1 MKKIS
6 YLLVVL
12 SFLLGTSCTNDF
24 EQEMNDGKYSF
35 SSISASMGDL
45 PTTRT
50 HLENGGRVVWDLND
64 QIGIISDTQEDPT
77 LFTCISVDD
86 NRASFTSNGEIS
98 GNSFIAYYPYKST
111 IWPYDNIAIDDDIL
125 TYELPRVYSYD
136 ETTNLKNFPA
146 IAKSSTNEF
155 KFKHTCGII
164 KFSITGNQKLDA
176 LYLTGNNDE
185 VIAGTGTI
193 DLSEEIP
200 IFTISANAEDAS
212 KDIVIFGTQL
222 SSTPT
227 EFYCMVPVM
236 NFTKGLNLTI
246 QYYDETGKVHSIKKS
261 TSKEIKISRSV
272 IKSFSTFDLND
283 LIEQELEEEKKEEE
297 LIYNALMTFYNAT
310 DGENWTNNTNWG
322 SDKPFSEWYG
332 LGANDNMITSITL
345 NNNNLK
351 GYIPEEISEFNDLQI
366 LSLSFNQLRDTI
378 PEAIGA
384 LKELT
389 ILQLSDNKITGTIPN
404 SICNLGK
411 LTVLR
416 LENNRLTGELP
427 KDMGNMTALEI
438 FDIGTYSASAGGG
451 SVDFNDTSLYYNQI
465 SGEIPQSITKLTNL
479 KQFGAVENKL
489 SGNIPDEIWSMPSLT
504 ALYLTGN
511 MLTGS
516 ISPTIANA
524 KNLEQLW
531 LENNHLRGPIPEEIC
546 ELTNLKELLIGNA
559 NMSMA
564 TGDYSIYQY
573 NKFEGGIPNNINK
586 LTNLVQLD
594 MSTCGLSGE
603 IPNSLYTMSNLYS
616 FGLSNAGGDWFEDS
630 EGILGIDS
638 TLSAQIRENYN
649 HISGNISSA
658 VAGMTGL
665 AGFGVSGNEITGTIP
680 KEFGNLASLQNLSL
694 DKNKITGTIPAE
706 LGNLQNLLYLFLNEN
721 EIEGSIPA
729 EIGNLTRLEV
739 LYLMSNKISGT
750 LPIELSELQNLS
762 FAHLGYNNI
771 EGNIPKEYAN
781 LTNLNV
787 LDLAHNR
794 MSGDIPEEITSSPM
808 WSTSRWNP
816 ALWILPQQEGYG
828 FNGYTIGD
836 EYYNSSDY
844 SADGKVKTLQTASV
858 GNGINI
864 VLMGDGYSD
873 RLITDGT
880 YDEVMHTAMEKFFSE
895 EPYKSYRNMFN
906 VYSVTAVSKNEVY
919 ANGLQT
925 AFSGFFGDG
934 THVGGNDQKV
944 FEYALKAINEEQM
957 AEALIVV
964 MMNSIN
970 YAGTCYMYHPEGT
983 NNYGNGV
990 SISYFPVG
998 IDDEALAQVLHHE
1011 AGGHGFAKLADE
1023 YAYAEYGTV
1032 PTDYVTEIQTQQS
1045 SWGWWKNV
1053 DFTNDLN
1060 TIRWGYF
1067 IDDTRYTNDGLGA
1080 YEGGLTYWRGVW
1092 RPTENSIMRYNTGGF
1107 NAPSREAI
1115 YYRIHKLAYGDSW
1128 EYDYEDFVEYDAKNR
1143 QSSST
1148 RTSNY
1153 VERPKDYK
1161 PLHAP
1166 ITIKGSWKNAKNNSP
1181 KKKVSN
1187 NSNLYK
1193 APAKV
1198 SKPKAM
1204 PTITKANYY
1213 RTLDG
1218 KLQYEIKTEHLK
1230 E

>member
-1 MKKIS
+1 MKKITYIIIS
-6 YLLVVL
+6 VFILL
-12 SFLLGTSCTNDF
+12 SASCSNDL
-24 EQEMNDGKYSF
+24 ESTLKGGQISF
-35 SSISASMGDL
+35 SSISAFMGDL
-45 PTTRT
+45 PTTKA
-50 HLENGGRVVWDLND
+50 HLANGGRMIWDIND
-64 QIGIISDTQEDPT
+64 KIGIISDTQSET
-77 LFTCISVDD
+77 VSFTCTSVDGSKASF
-86 NRASFTSNGEIS
+86 RASKEVSGSN
-98 GNSFIAYYPYKST
+98 FIAYYPYKNSRVDNNTMMYT
-111 IWPYDNIAIDDDIL
+111 IPQF
-125 TYELPRVYSYD
+125 YSYE
-136 ETTNLKNFPA
+136 ETTLPKA
-146 IAKSSTNEF
+146 IPIVAKSNSNEF
-155 KFKHTCGII
+155 KFKHVCGII
-164 KFSITGNQKLDA
+164 KFSVTGTQNIASLR
-176 LYLTGNNDE
+176 LTGNNNE
-185 VIAGTGTI
+185 VIAGSGTV
-193 DLSEEIP
+193 DFSEEIP
-200 IFTISANAEDAS
+200 IFTITTDAANAS
-212 KDIVIFGTQL
+212 NYILMLGTQL

-227 EFYCMVPVM
+227 DFYCIVPIM
-236 NFTKGLNLTI
+236 NFTKGLQLEI
-246 QYYDETGKVHSIKKS
+246 EYYDGDGNSHFLKKT

-283 LIEQELEEEKKEEE
+283 LIEKELEEEKKEEE
-297 LIYNALMTFYNAT
+297 RIYNALMTFYNAT
-310 DGENWTNNTNWG
+310 GGENWTNNTNWG

-332 LGANDNMITSITL
+332 LGAIDNMITSITL
-345 NNNNLK
+345 DNNNLK
-351 GYIPEEISEFNDLQI
+351 GYIPEEISEF
-366 LSLSFNQLRDTI
+366 
-378 PEAIGA
+378 
-384 LKELT
+384 KELT
-389 ILQLSDNKITGTIPN
+389 ILQLLDNKITGTIPN
-404 SICNLGK
+404 SICNLEK
-411 LTVLR
+411 LTDLR

-438 FDIGTYSASAGGG
+438 FDIGTYSAIAGGG
-451 SVDFNDTSLYYNQI
+451 SIDLNDTSLYYNQI
-465 SGEIPQSITKLTNL
+465 SGEIPQSISKLPNL
-479 KQFGAVENKL
+479 RQFGAINNKL
-489 SGNIPDEIWSMPSLT
+489 SGNIPVEIWSMPSLT

-516 ISPTIANA
+516 ISPTISNA
-524 KNLEQLW
+524 KKLEQLW

-546 ELTNLKELLIGNA
+546 ELTNLKELLIGNTNA
-559 NMSMA
+559 SIGI
-564 TGDYSIYQY
+564 GDYPIYQY
-573 NKFEGGIPNNINK
+573 NKYEGGIPNNINK
-586 LTNLVQLD
+586 LTNLVQLN
-594 MSTCGLSGE
+594 MGSCGLSGE
-603 IPNSLYTMSNLYS
+603 IPYSTYTMSNLHSLY
-616 FGLSNAGGDWFEDS
+616 LSNAGADWFETNGDS
-630 EGILGIDS
+630 LLG
-638 TLSAQIRENYN
+638 AQIRQNYN

-658 VAGMTGL
+658 VAGMTNL
-665 AGFGVSGNEITGTIP
+665 AYFTISDNEIGGTIP
-680 KEFGNLASLQNLSL
+680 KELGLLQQLE
-694 DKNKITGTIPAE
+694 G
-706 LGNLQNLLYLFLNEN
+706 LYLEK
-721 EIEGSIPA
+721 
-729 EIGNLTRLEV
+729 
-739 LYLMSNKISGT
+739 NKISGT
-750 LPIELSELQNLS
+750 IPIELS
-762 FAHLGYNNI
+762 
-771 EGNIPKEYAN
+771 N
-781 LTNLNV
+781 LTNLIWMHLQENNITGSIPKEFAN
-787 LDLAHNR
+787 LTQLESLILLGNR
-794 MSGDIPEEITSSPM
+794 MSGEIPEEITSSPM

-816 ALWILPQQEGYG
+816 ATWIIPQQEGYG
-828 FNGYTIGD
+828 FTGYTWDDDSGND
-836 EYYNSSDY
+836 YYSSSDY
-844 SADGKVKTLQTASV
+844 TSDGKVTTLQTASV
-858 GNGINI
+858 GNGIDV

-873 RLITDGT
+873 QLITDGT

-919 ANGLQT
+919 ANGSQT

-934 THVGGNDQKV
+934 TYVGGNDQKV

-957 AEALIVV
+957 DEALIVV

-970 YAGTCYMYHPEGT
+970 YAGTCYMYHPEDT
-983 NNYGNGV
+983 NNYGNGA

-998 IDDEALAQVLHHE
+998 IDDTALAEVLHHE

-1060 TIRWGYF
+1060 TIRWSYF

-1213 RTLDG
+1213 RTPDG

>member
-1 MKKIS
+1 MKKTLYFIFAICT
-6 YLLVVL
+6 LAIV
-12 SFLLGTSCTNDF
+12 SCTNDF
-24 EQEMNDGKYSF
+24 EQEINDGKFSF

-50 HLENGGRVVWDLND
+50 HLENGGRVVWDIND
-64 QIGIISDTQEDPT
+64 QIGIISDTQEEPT
-77 LFTCISVDD
+77 LFTCTSVDD
-86 NRASFTSNGEIS
+86 GKALFNSDKEVSGKSFL
-98 GNSFIAYYPYKST
+98 AYYPYDGSEIEGNSMAYT
-111 IWPYDNIAIDDDIL
+111 LSSNTQYVAD
-125 TYELPRVYSYD
+125 TYFRQTPM
-136 ETTNLKNFPA
+136 
-146 IAKSSTNEF
+146 IAKSNTNEF

-164 KFSITGNQKLDA
+164 KFSITGTQKISSLV
-176 LYLTGNNDE
+176 LQGNDNE
-185 VIAGTGTI
+185 IIAGTGSI
-193 DLSEEIP
+193 DLNEETPILSIP
-200 IFTISANAEDAS
+200 ANAKDAS
-212 KDIVIFGTQL
+212 ETITMSTNNLQL
-222 SSTPT
+222 SATSTDLY
-227 EFYCMVPVM
+227 FIVPETK
-236 NFTKGLNLTI
+236 FTQGLTLTI
-246 QYYDETGKVHSIKKS
+246 NYLNADSSITPIKKTTAKS
-261 TSKEIKISRSV
+261 IHISRSV
-272 IKSFSTFDLND
+272 MKCFNIMDTNA
-283 LIEQELEEEKKEEE
+283 IIQEEEEER
-297 LIYNALMTFYNAT
+297 IYSALMTFYNAT
-310 DGENWTNNTNWG
+310 GGENWTNNTNWG
-322 SDKPFSEWYG
+322 SEKPLYEWYG
-332 LGANDNMITSITL
+332 LLTEGKDVLSINLT
-345 NNNNLK
+345 NNNLK
-351 GYIPEEISEFNDLQI
+351 GHIPKEISEFNKLIQLA
-366 LSLSFNQLRDTI
+366 LSNNKLCDSI
-378 PEAIGA
+378 PKAIG
-384 LKELT
+384 LLYDLE
-389 ILQLSDNKITGTIPN
+389 ILLLSDNNIEGKVPE
-404 SICNLGK
+404 SICNLTK
-411 LTVLR
+411 LWQLR

-531 LENNHLRGPIPEEIC
+531 LQNNHLTGQIPEDIC

-559 NMSMA
+559 YMSMA
-564 TGDYSIYQY
+564 TGVYSIYQY

-616 FGLSNAGGDWFEDS
+616 FDLSNGGGDWFEDL

-665 AGFGVSGNEITGTIP
+665 ARFGVSGNEITGTIP
-680 KEFGNLASLQNLSL
+680 KEFGNLASLQSLSL

-706 LGNLQNLLYLFLNEN
+706 LGNLQNLLSLSLNEN

-729 EIGNLTRLEV
+729 EIGNLTRLEL

-750 LPIELSELQNLS
+750 LPIELSELQNLL

-844 SADGKVKTLQTASV
+844 SADGKVKTLHTASV

-880 YDEVMHTAMEKFFSE
+880 YDEVMNTAMEKFFSE

-919 ANGLQT
+919 ANGSQT
-925 AFSGFFGDG
+925 AFSGFFGNG

-957 AEALIVV
+957 DEALIVV

-970 YAGTCYMYHPEGT
+970 YAGTCYMYHPEDT
-983 NNYGNGV
+983 NNYGNGA

-998 IDDEALAQVLHHE
+998 IDDTALAEVLHHE

-1161 PLHAP
+1161 PLHVP

-1181 KKKVSN
+1181 KKKFSN

-1213 RTLDG
+1213 RTPDG